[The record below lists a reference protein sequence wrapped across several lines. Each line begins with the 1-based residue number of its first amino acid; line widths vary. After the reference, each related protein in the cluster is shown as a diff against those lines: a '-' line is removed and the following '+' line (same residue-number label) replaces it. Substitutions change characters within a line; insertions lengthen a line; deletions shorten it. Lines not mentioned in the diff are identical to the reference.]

1 VLGFAAISSC
11 GDARSE
17 TSVRGVQARP
27 WISSLQQCPASAGL
41 PFPEGARFAREAA
54 AVNTEPS
61 TKRASGRHSL
71 DDTDRYVGARVRGRR
86 RMLGLTQHQ
95 LAELIGVSYQQ
106 ANKYETGLNRVS
118 AGRLYRIAC
127 LMTSMASAAKMG
139 HHLRAAARRWWEGTG
154 RGIAGRQGRARVRP
168 PLSFP
173 GGLNGYPGVLGPDD
187 KQRTRKRCQAP

>member
-1 VLGFAAISSC
+1 MTRRYSVDLRERGDAVIRGGSISS
-11 GDARSE
+11 G
-17 TSVRGVQARP
+17 
-27 WISSLQQCPASAGL
+27 
-41 PFPEGARFAREAA
+41 
-54 AVNTEPS
+54 
-61 TKRASGRHSL
+61 
-71 DDTDRYVGARVRGRR
+71 
-86 RMLGLTQHQ
+86 
-95 LAELIGVSYQQ
+95 
-106 ANKYETGLNRVS
+106 
-118 AGRLYRIAC
+118 IAC